1 MALLRQYLKTTSIPE
16 EDYAKVANC
25 LLMSTA
31 TPIVD
36 EANGTYY
43 FVRRQGAGLANI
55 GNAVKSGAY
64 ITVEGTDKAKLELGD
79 DAEKTGK
86 YEMKFSVVNFSQE
99 AKTYALSLQGLG
111 QAAEGGLVKG
121 GKVTYLTQNYAKK
134 LDATYTTSL
143 NGNELTV
150 PAGATAQVTVTC
162 LLYTSPSPRD

>member
-1 MALLRQYLKTTSIPE
+1 
-16 EDYAKVANC
+16 
-25 LLMSTA
+25 MSTA

-86 YEMKFSVVNFSQE
+86 YEMKFSVVNFSKE
-99 AKTYALSLQGLG
+99 AKTYALSLQGLARL
-111 QAAEGGLVKG
+111 QRAASSRAARSPISRR
-121 GKVTYLTQNYAKK
+121 TMQRSSTRPIP
-134 LDATYTTSL
+134 
-143 NGNELTV
+143 
-150 PAGATAQVTVTC
+150 PA
-162 LLYTSPSPRD
+162 